1 MDRMVTFGVGDN
13 DGRPVVLMV
22 VETDDGDWDVST
34 LSARDARVYASML
47 HESAQQVESIERAL
61 AEKKEATR

>member
-47 HESAQQVESIERAL
+47 HEAAQQVESIERAL
-61 AEKKEATR
+61 AEKGAAR